1 MRNLFA
7 NLKAGSN
14 SLKYPLIG
22 IESKNPINVKIVFQ
36 VKLPNP
42 DRLLSHSSC
51 MFYLVFNVKPETQGR
66 TMVVFIM
73 F

>member
-1 MRNLFA
+1 MRNPFA

-14 SLKYPLIG
+14 SLKHPLIR
-22 IESKNPINVKIVFQ
+22 IESIKPVNVKIVFQ

-42 DRLLSHSSC
+42 DRLLSHSC

-66 TMVVFIM
+66 TMIVFIM